1 MILAL
6 VTNDARE
13 NWKGKRAMYYA
24 QIYDTDSP
32 EILAF
37 FSLGGLR
44 NFIEDFNS
52 VPDNPGTVARVGCK
66 EARAAM
72 ERRLRAIVSL
82 HPFDAPYHVADLPHM
97 PADELYDHYRWSLEA
112 YPTD

>member
-6 VTNDARE
+6 LTNVALE
-13 NWKGKRAMYYA
+13 NRKGKRAVYYA
-24 QIYDTDSP
+24 QIYDTESP

-44 NFIEDFNS
+44 NFIEDFDS
-52 VPDNPGTVARVGCK
+52 VPDTPGTVARVGCK

-72 ERRLRAIVSL
+72 ERRLRAVASL
-82 HPFDAPYHVADLPHM
+82 HPFEAPYCTADLPHM
-97 PADELYDHYRWSLEA
+97 PADELYEHYRWSLET